1 MKVGLIRMESLLIKV
16 LVMSELK
23 IYPVQVSMQGL
34 VNSIREEVS
43 CCCSLFRYNTINELL
58 DDMQDI
64 LDKEQSNLVE
74 EDHF

>member
-1 MKVGLIRMESLLIKV
+1 MKVGLIRMKRHLIKV
-16 LVMSELK
+16 LVMSDT
-23 IYPVQVSMQGL
+23 MQGL

-64 LDKEQSNLVE
+64 LDKERSNLVE